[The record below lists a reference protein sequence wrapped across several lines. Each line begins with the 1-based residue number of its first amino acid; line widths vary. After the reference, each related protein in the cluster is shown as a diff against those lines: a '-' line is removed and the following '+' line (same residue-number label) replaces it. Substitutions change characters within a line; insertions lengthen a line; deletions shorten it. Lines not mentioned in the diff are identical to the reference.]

1 MKQTIVF
8 LWPAVFSILISF
20 LGPALSLKEPVY
32 KHCINCK
39 FFKNVH
45 PTDTSYGKCTLFP
58 IVENNMNYLVN
69 GIGKVDYFYCTIA
82 RKDNKMCGTS
92 GMYFKKNVPIRID

>member
-1 MKQTIVF
+1 
-8 LWPAVFSILISF
+8 
-20 LGPALSLKEPVY
+20 
-32 KHCINCK
+32 
-39 FFKNVH
+39 
-45 PTDTSYGKCTLFP
+45 
-58 IVENNMNYLVN
+58 VENNMNYLVN